1 MPSIK
6 PRSVAILAFGAAAM
20 LSSLP
25 AFAASDGSWFV
36 VREETTSNCHTQQL
50 VSVGGGYA
58 SGSQLRAGGP
68 YGSRDAALKRLG
80 ELQRQ
85 GVCTKG

>member
-6 PRSVAILAFGAAAM
+6 PLHIIILALGGATL

-36 VREETTSNCHTQQL
+36 VREETTGNCHTQQL

-80 ELQRQ
+80 ELQTQ
-85 GVCTKG
+85 GVCTKP

>member
-6 PRSVAILAFGAAAM
+6 PLHVAILALGGATL

-36 VREETTSNCHTQQL
+36 VREVTTGNCHTQQL
-50 VSVGGGYA
+50 ISMGGGYV
-58 SGSQLRAGGP
+58 SGSQQKAGGP
-68 YGSRDAALKRLG
+68 YSSRDAALKRLG
-80 ELQRQ
+80 ELQQQ